1 MITNSIDYNEL
12 DSVDLT
18 YYFATI
24 YCILYEYYLKFE
36 TLGHER
42 IQIIYI
48 YCCII
53 IMVIIYSAH
62 LNSVHNVA
70 FEMRDQNVILKV
82 AETLG

>member
-1 MITNSIDYNEL
+1 MITNLIDYNVL
-12 DSVDLT
+12 DTVDLT
-18 YYFATI
+18 YYFLSF

-42 IQIIYI
+42 IQSNYM

-82 AETLG
+82 AEALG